1 MARPIRNTPS
11 LYGKDAERFLAEIS
25 TLPSLEDRRRERLR
39 IKNSVADLMSLISRH
54 SDKVQ

>member
-25 TLPSLEDRRRERLR
+25 TLPSLEDRRRERQR
-39 IKNSVADLMSLISRH
+39 IKNSVADFMSLISRH
-54 SDKVQ
+54 SDKAQ